1 MLIPRSP
8 CLHEAGAAEGCAR
21 IHVIQHKLT
30 RPAKRGPINNMPSGM
45 NMA

>member
-1 MLIPRSP
+1 MGAKI
-8 CLHEAGAAEGCAR
+8 EGAAGENAR